1 MSTLQSAL
9 CFTIVFFVIVSCVAA
24 GPILYIQA
32 DSSARLFALYKN
44 NLINNK
50 EVMST
55 DSIHYGSA
63 SADSLYCSAER
74 LQYIV
79 YSVTDAVRIVVR
91 EVKSF

>member
-9 CFTIVFFVIVSCVAA
+9 CFTIVFFVIVAFVAA
-24 GPILYIQA
+24 GPMLYMQA

-44 NLINNK
+44 NLLINK
-50 EVMST
+50 DVMCSE
-55 DSIHYGSA
+55 SIHFGPS

-79 YSVTDAVRIVVR
+79 YAVTDAVRIVVR
-91 EVKSF
+91 EVASF